1 MHWRNREI
9 PKAFTQ
15 KGEVKQAAVEGHDD
29 PSFRQCPSEC
39 GFVASS
45 YVDIILRAGAPADER
60 HLVVVDAES
69 GRLDVQKNRFRGVRP
84 VSDTLRRQAFFFT
97 SLHVFSISTDAA
109 RACRANASWVPSA
122 LAASSLPGAPFL
134 ERRASGVRQLQS

>member
-15 KGEVKQAAVEGHDD
+15 KGEVKQDAVEGHDD

-69 GRLDVQKNRFRGVRP
+69 GRLDVQKNRFRGEAKRDPIVLSARQTFSEETNTTVP
-84 VSDTLRRQAFFFT
+84 QGSSRR
-97 SLHVFSISTDAA
+97 
-109 RACRANASWVPSA
+109 
-122 LAASSLPGAPFL
+122 
-134 ERRASGVRQLQS
+134 LQGGE